1 MNNSDRYRRAFNT
14 YYDKALKEHDI
25 LPGKVMEKKST
36 KRIVN
41 RWAIGIASF
50 LLLLSGTTLVVGAAT
65 GLFDLAGIF
74 RNDFEDPIS
83 AQLVEAG
90 KVQELDITSENEE
103 YQLKLVAFTGDEETH
118 IAMFE
123 LTPKVDFGDVSRIV
137 MYGQAFSPSVLEEK
151 TFYSYRTS
159 KIEGSYDREKNVYYF
174 SYKLPPYWASDT
186 EEDLVIRIRGVEI
199 FRKDKLSKYIH
210 SVMIYQ
216 FTPDRS
222 ILEESVKIPI
232 NQLVSKTVYQELV
245 AFTDNYDNPHF
256 YRGEIIAPTTEAT
269 IIITEAIISKYST
282 EIKAFIEDESI
293 GRGTANS
300 YWNQFTEERFLVN
313 HYYNGVENKNAYE
326 IACVENTERFRL
338 FVDGVE
344 LKVNEE
350 SLKYLPGREHD
361 AEGNEKK
368 EGKFGCAIKFEGFD
382 YNAAESV
389 ELHLGKQVLKL
400 K

>member
-14 YYDKALKEHDI
+14 YYDKALKEQEI
-25 LPGKVMEKKST
+25 LSGAAMEKKSK

-41 RWAIGIASF
+41 RWAFAVASF
-50 LLLLSGTTLVVGAAT
+50 LVLISGTTLAVGAAT

-83 AQLVEAG
+83 ARLVEDG
-90 KVQELDITSENEE
+90 KVQELDVTHENEE
-103 YQLKLVAFTGDEETH
+103 YQLKLVAFTGYEETH
-118 IAMFE
+118 IALFE
-123 LTPKVDFGDVSRIV
+123 LIPKVDFGNVSRIV
-137 MYGQAFSPSVLEEK
+137 MYRQAFSPRVLEEK
-151 TFYSYRTS
+151 TYYSYKTS
-159 KIEGSYDREKNVYYF
+159 KIEGSYDKEKNVYYF
-174 SYKLPPYWASDT
+174 SYKLPSYWVSDT
-186 EEDLVIRIRGVEI
+186 EEDLVIRIRGVDI
-199 FRKDKLSKYIH
+199 FMKDKMAKYIH
-210 SVMIYQ
+210 SVMVYQ
-216 FTPDRS
+216 FAPDKS
-222 ILEESVKIPI
+222 ILEESVKIPV
-232 NQLVSKTVYQELV
+232 NQHVSKTVYQELV
-245 AFTDNYDNPHF
+245 AFTDNYDNPHL

-282 EIKAFIEDESI
+282 EIKAIIEDESI
-293 GRGTANS
+293 GHGTANS

-326 IACVENTERFRL
+326 IACVENTERLRL

-344 LKVNEE
+344 LKVDEE
-350 SLKYLPGREHD
+350 SLKYLPGRGHD

-368 EGKFGCAIKFEGFD
+368 EGKFECAIKFKGFD

-389 ELHLGKQVLKL
+389 ELRVGDQVIKI

>member
-1 MNNSDRYRRAFNT
+1 MNNSERYRRAFNT
-14 YYDKALKEHDI
+14 YYDKALKEHEI
-25 LPGKVMEKKST
+25 LSGAAMEKKNK

-41 RWAIGIASF
+41 RWAIAIASF

-90 KVQELDITSENEE
+90 KVQELDIVHENEE

-123 LTPKVDFGDVSRIV
+123 LIPKVDFGNVSRIV

-151 TFYSYRTS
+151 TYYSYRTS

-186 EEDLVIRIRGVEI
+186 EEDLVIRIRGVDI
-199 FRKDKLSKYIH
+199 FMKDKMAKYIH
-210 SVMIYQ
+210 SVMVYQ
-216 FTPDRS
+216 FAPDRS
-222 ILEESVKIPI
+222 ILEESVKIPV

-245 AFTDNYDNPHF
+245 AFTDNYDNPHL
-256 YRGEIIAPTTEAT
+256 YRGEIIAPTTEAA

-282 EIKAFIEDESI
+282 EIKAIIEDESI

-326 IACVENTERFRL
+326 IACVENTERMRL

-344 LKVNEE
+344 LKVDEE
-350 SLKYLPGREHD
+350 SLRYLPGRGHD

-368 EGKFGCAIKFEGFD
+368 EGRFGCSLMFEGFD

-389 ELHLGKQVLKL
+389 ELRVGEQVIRIK
-400 K
+400 